1 MMTTTCE
8 RCRRQRPAALFPAGR
23 ETCNH
28 CWAELGNSH
37 HCYACRERP
46 ARLLN
51 AYGCDVCIPCGFGG
65 KFGLEEQAERAADE
79 GLHHFAYLLFQL
91 AGNVPAS
98 QKVCIAGASRGVLC
112 EVTQGA
118 LAVLGLFA
126 PLPVE
131 LMNERLGRLLLPLRE
146 YSRSKGTGRT
156 HFVMASPE
164 DGELLAGFLRQ
175 GADALFNADAMHEE
189 RRSGRVAQHA
199 AERIE
204 RAVRTSA
211 RRALESLGVA

>member
-1 MMTTTCE
+1 MMTAICE
-8 RCRRQRPAALFPAGR
+8 RCRRHRPAALFPAGR
-23 ETCNH
+23 EICNH
-28 CWAELGNSH
+28 CWAELSPAH
-37 HCYACRERP
+37 TCRSCKERP

-51 AYGCDVCIPCGFGG
+51 PYGIDVCIPCGFGG

-79 GLHHFAYLLFQL
+79 GLHHYAYLLFQF

-98 QKVCIAGASRGVLC
+98 QKACLDGSARGVLC
-112 EVTQGA
+112 EVTQGT

-131 LMNERLGRLLLPLRE
+131 LMNERIGRLLLPLRE
-146 YSRSKGTGRT
+146 YSQAKGAGRT

-164 DGELLAGFLRQ
+164 DAELLAGFLRQ
-175 GADALFNADAMHEE
+175 GAAALFKANAMHEE
-189 RRSGRVAQHA
+189 RRCGRVAQHA

-204 RAVRTSA
+204 RAVRSSA